1 MRFFWYSAIITL
13 PQTWRIVPLRYFYNY
28 WYFIIW
34 CHENPH
40 QPRGSYPLEVSWYLI
55 FLLYGGRI
63 FPNLKGRILFRKDL
77 RGTGDILPIWFHDSS
92 PPNLKGRILPIWLSS
107 VLSITFNILW
117 WRPFYLG
124 VPAYILYTI
133 YYVYI

>member
-1 MRFFWYSAIITL
+1 LSTFKKIALTSALHCKDHKCMKKPPQSLRFFWYSAIITL

-28 WYFIIW
+28 WYFLIW

-63 FPNLKGRILFRKDL
+63 FPNLKGRIIFTKDL
-77 RGTGDILPIWFHDSS
+77 RGAGDILPIWFHDSS
-92 PPNLKGRILPIWLSS
+92 PPNLKGRILPIWLS
-107 VLSITFNILW
+107 
-117 WRPFYLG
+117 R
-124 VPAYILYTI
+124 
-133 YYVYI
+133 